1 LAHRI
6 KDAALLDAIAK
17 GIFPVSAMEK
27 ICFGRWSYRP
37 HPQPDIGKEANANMN
52 LYQNGLLNPM
62 SYWTEDS
69 KDPEKVADDMVR
81 WAKIKR
87 DKAAAA
93 GFSVEDVFG
102 AGIARPANISQSE
115 SMSTSIVPDPADVAK
130 ASEETLSEFA
140 AADRGEIKA
149 SPKAPKSDTPNKNPQ
164 GKGTAKGDASG
175 KSGARVTAE
184 QEKTLQNKV
193 DEFNQKESNT
203 QNGKASLGA
212 LKSVFQRGLGAFNT
226 SHSPV
231 VKSANQWAFA
241 RVNAFLYLLKN
252 GRPENEKYTTDFD
265 LLPTGHPKSTK

>member
-1 LAHRI
+1 
-6 KDAALLDAIAK
+6 
-17 GIFPVSAMEK
+17 
-27 ICFGRWSYRP
+27 
-37 HPQPDIGKEANANMN
+37 
-52 LYQNGLLNPM
+52 
-62 SYWTEDS
+62 
-69 KDPEKVADDMVR
+69 MVR

-140 AADRGEIKA
+140 AGDRGEIKA

-175 KSGARVTAE
+175 KGGAKVTAE
-184 QEKTLQNKV
+184 QEETLQNKV
-193 DEFNQKESNT
+193 DEFNQKDSNT
-203 QNGKASLGA
+203 KNGKASLGA

-265 LLPTGHPKSTK
+265 LLPKGHPKATK